1 MSQNLE
7 NSAMATWLEFSFHS
21 IPKEG
26 QCRRMFKLLYNCT
39 HFMLLARQCSKF
51 FKLDFNS
58 TWMENSQICKLDLKK
73 QRNHRSNCQHRLDHR
88 KSKKFQKKRKSTS
101 ASVTMLKSF
110 RCGSQQT
117 GKFLKKWKY
126 HYLTCLIRNLYAG
139 QEAPVRT
146 RHCTKDWFKIGKG
159 VYHCDQRTKYG
170 LEELPH
176 VQGQGQRL
184 RGATPRPRPGMAP
197 GRSNPTS
204 KERWLHGC
212 SRA

>member
-1 MSQNLE
+1 
-7 NSAMATWLEFSFHS
+7 
-21 IPKEG
+21 
-26 QCRRMFKLLYNCT
+26 
-39 HFMLLARQCSKF
+39 
-51 FKLDFNS
+51 
-58 TWMENSQICKLDLKK
+58 MENSQICKLDLKK

-146 RHCTKDWFKIGKG
+146 RHGAKDWFKIGKG
-159 VYHCDQRTKYG
+159 VYRCDQRTKCG

-176 VQGQGQRL
+176 VRGQGQRP
-184 RGATPRPRPGMAP
+184 RVPGCNGAGTAERSYPRPRSGATAE
-197 GRSNPTS
+197 RSYPTS
-204 KERWLHGC
+204 EARDGTREEQPHIQGAVAVW
-212 SRA
+212 AQ